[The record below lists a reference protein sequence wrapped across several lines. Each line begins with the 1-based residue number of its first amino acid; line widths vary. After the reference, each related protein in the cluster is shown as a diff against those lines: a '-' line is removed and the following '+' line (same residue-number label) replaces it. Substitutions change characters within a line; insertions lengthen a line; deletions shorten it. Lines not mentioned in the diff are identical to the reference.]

1 MANLNISINLSNL
14 TYKITNLLP
23 VPQRL
28 HDICV
33 QASYQAEGAPAC
45 RASLT
50 DGAGVAHE
58 LLLIVQQDSG
68 GWFYLATLPHGSVGP
83 YPTLLTVAA
92 GETVTLS
99 ISSDDF
105 DLSLLPDSN
114 SGDGYGLS
122 SVNTYAAQA
131 TFFRPTTQAPLSVDV
146 TSAPWSAQVIAPT
159 ATLPINTE
167 GITLLSSVGS
177 GGGNHREL
185 IPQLLTGFL
194 TASEG
199 MALTKVGG
207 DVEWRPAT
215 GEKSAPFS
223 AEVHLGEMAAANF
236 VNLTIPL
243 PSPLLLGTLVQ
254 ILGTL
259 PDDFIGVTFYA
270 DPQYGTVEYHGEAL
284 SENNWLDDVQGW
296 RYRSTSKTLYAR
308 IVNYGTAT
316 SGDLTL
322 RIEGEA
328 LA

>member
-1 MANLNISINLSNL
+1 MPSL
-14 TYKITNLLP
+14 TYTITNQSA
-23 VPQRL
+23 VTQRL
-28 HDICV
+28 HDLRV
-33 QASYQAEGAPAC
+33 MASYAAADLPPVTAT
-45 RASLT
+45 LT
-50 DGAGVAHE
+50 DGTGAAHP
-58 LLLIVQQDSG
+58 LALTVQQDTSN
-68 GWFYLATLPHGSVGP
+68 GWNYLATLPFGAAAPFPVLLTVGAGETLTLTFDSADIDLGVLTDSSFEQN
-83 YPTLLTVAA
+83 YPIAHIYTYPAQTAFLYPPTYLTPLTVAA
-92 GETVTLS
+92 ADAPWLAQVTL
-99 ISSDDF
+99 
-105 DLSLLPDSN
+105 PN
-114 SGDGYGLS
+114 G
-122 SVNTYAAQA
+122 A
-131 TFFRPTTQAPLSVDV
+131 TF
-146 TSAPWSAQVIAPT
+146 
-159 ATLPINTE
+159 NTE
-167 GITLLSSVGS
+167 GLSIVSSVG
-177 GGGNHREL
+177 GGVGNHREL

-259 PDDFIGVTFYA
+259 PDDIIGVTFYA
-270 DPQYGTVEYHGEAL
+270 DPQYGTVEYHGEARP
-284 SENNWLDDVQGW
+284 ENNWLDDVQGW